1 MDPTIINVFN
11 QIAQQ
16 VVAMVGSL
24 VEAKVEVVLAP
35 PTKRP
40 NQQETLAEKF
50 ALFKKNIVLKSK
62 EGQGFNLESG
72 VPELMALSDVM
83 LLKPS
88 QFTKHT
94 RSHFGDSVLS
104 KWYKSTVESL
114 LENGEGAGTSIAKD
128 IEGASASN
136 ITEDLGDIVYDL
148 MKGRSIKTRQ
158 AVQRLVEISRNKE
171 NAEAQVLIGL
181 SNLIQKLPRK
191 KLLDNTT
198 VGGNRALEWAI
209 RPNAVCSV
217 F

>member
-1 MDPTIINVFN
+1 
-11 QIAQQ
+11 
-16 VVAMVGSL
+16 
-24 VEAKVEVVLAP
+24 
-35 PTKRP
+35 
-40 NQQETLAEKF
+40 
-50 ALFKKNIVLKSK
+50 
-62 EGQGFNLESG
+62 
-72 VPELMALSDVM
+72 MALSDVM
-83 LLKPS
+83 LLKPT

-128 IEGASASN
+128 IEGASAN
-136 ITEDLGDIVYDL
+136 ITEDLGDIAYDL
-148 MKGRSIKTRQ
+148 MKGRIKTRQ

-198 VGGNRALEWAI
+198 VGETELWSGLFDPALSALFPEI
-209 RPNAVCSV
+209 VIYY
-217 F
+217 FGGEFHFFFHFLFLF